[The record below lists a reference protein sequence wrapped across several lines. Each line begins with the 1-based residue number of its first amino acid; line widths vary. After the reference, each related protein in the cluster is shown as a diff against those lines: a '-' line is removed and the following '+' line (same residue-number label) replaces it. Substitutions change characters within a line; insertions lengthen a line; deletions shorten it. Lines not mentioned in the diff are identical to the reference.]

1 MSDPFKSHAL
11 GPAGPAI
18 GGFAVTPSDS
28 NDLTQMVRAIS
39 IGGEGGTLSFISS
52 RDGQTYTTGELLPG
66 TYPLFARRI
75 RATGT
80 ALPSYFHL
88 VCCSLCEAG
97 HAV

>member
-80 ALPSYFHL
+80 TATGLTGW
-88 VCCSLCEAG
+88 V
-97 HAV
+97 